1 MLMGYDIVI
10 HIRFLQE
17 GDTGVIRHDEIA
29 GDIPMHITFESGY
42 CLGRKEMYADNYIN
56 VVFFNMIV

>member
-1 MLMGYDIVI
+1 MLVRDDVVVQIC
-10 HIRFLQE
+10 FLQK

-42 CLGRKEMYADNYIN
+42 CLGRKEMYADYHIN
-56 VVFFNMIV
+56 LMFFDMIV